1 MISNSILYNPF
12 LLYFISAVAFYQF
25 MLLIQNEDYF
35 FLGLFIVVSFLTS
48 VFSKNLIVIFCTTL
62 SVVFILKSKFNSD
75 EFSEG
80 FRRRRRRRRRR
91 RGGFK
96 RFRKRF
102 NKKMAGARRKLFGR
116 TKREKKRA
124 ARARADQDA
133 LTQAT
138 NTRLEGEITALLGKR
153 PNSETKTTNVD
164 NIAKGLVSERYA
176 QNIIDFDSTNVD
188 NKLGATK
195 DHLNQAVTDIKNALN
210 AESNYGGNL
219 NNTDCKD
226 GGKCGL
232 YARKAALTAVEQPLQ
247 DLYKAILHG
256 PVMIGEEKYDSGNI
270 VN

>member
-1 MISNSILYNPF
+1 MISNSILYNPL
-12 LLYFISAVAFYQF
+12 LLYFISAIAFYQF

-80 FRRRRRRRRRR
+80 FRRRRRRRRR
-91 RGGFK
+91 GGFK

-102 NKKMAGARRKLFGR
+102 TKKMAGARRKLFGR
-116 TKREKKRA
+116 TKKEKKRA
-124 ARARADQDA
+124 AKARAAQLA
-133 LTQAT
+133 LARAT
-138 NTRLEGEITALLGKR
+138 TNGLNTDITALSSKL
-153 PNSETKTTNVD
+153 PNSATKTANVD

-176 QNIIDFDSTNVD
+176 QNIIDFDSTNV
-188 NKLGATK
+188 NKKLNATK
-195 DHLNQAVTDIKNALN
+195 DHLNKAVTDIKNALN
-210 AESNYGGNL
+210 TTSNYGGKL
-219 NNTDCKD
+219 NTTDCKD

-247 DLYKAILHG
+247 DLYEAILHG
-256 PVMIGEEKYDSGNI
+256 PTMTGDDKYEQGNI